1 LLCYQRADAADF
13 IALRRRFAALR
24 PGHVLEACGGSG
36 CGKTEL
42 LVQAAVTCILPEEAD
57 GVRYGGNAGAH
68 PRRYGSHAMRCAC
81 AAADE
86 ACGPIARAGGVLYL
100 DVDGRL
106 DVARVPAALSRR
118 VAAAR
123 AVAAGGVP
131 PPPAP
136 PGAGAAALCA
146 PDDSVYRT
154 SLARFRLLR
163 CRSSAQ
169 LVEAAAALDTLLAP
183 NAADDGSDAHHPAAR
198 LLLIDNLVRRN
209 PMHELASACITKAT
223 LLDCVFEHL

>member
-1 LLCYQRADAADF
+1 M
-13 IALRRRFAALR
+13 
-24 PGHVLEACGGSG
+24 EACGGSG

-57 GVRYGGNAGAH
+57 GVRYGGNAGAR
-68 PRRYGSHAMRCAC
+68 PLRCGSCTACSAC

-86 ACGPIARAGGVLYL
+86 ACGLLARAGGVLYL

-106 DVARVPAALSRR
+106 DAARVPAALSRR

-146 PDDSVYRT
+146 PDDGVYRA

-169 LVEAAAALDTLLAP
+169 LVEAAAALDALLTP
-183 NAADDGSDAHHPAAR
+183 NAADGASDAHHPAAR
-198 LLLIDNLVRRN
+198 LLLIDNLVRGS
-209 PMHELASACITKAT
+209 PMHG
-223 LLDCVFEHL
+223 LLSTHHGGLRFP